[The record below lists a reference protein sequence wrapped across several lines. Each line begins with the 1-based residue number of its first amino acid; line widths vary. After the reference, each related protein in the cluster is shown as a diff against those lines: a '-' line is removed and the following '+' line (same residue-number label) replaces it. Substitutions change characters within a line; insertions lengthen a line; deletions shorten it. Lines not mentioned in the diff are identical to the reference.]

1 MNELVN
7 INNYEEFKSAL
18 DIELKNQAEGFVRTG
33 YLLKKAR
40 DTEILKESGYTSV
53 AEFAKAEY
61 GLNKDTVSRYIAI
74 NDRYAVDG
82 YSDKLQE
89 KYQGYGI
96 AKLQEMLTLSDDV
109 VDMLSPELSRREIQ
123 DVKREIAEEEK
134 ISDIEVMIEQQE
146 VDEKDKTI
154 LQRVMYQYFY
164 ENREKFVELSEVI
177 EGKLEADAAVNKI
190 LDVIIPAGIGPVFV
204 RIKGMGKMMLSFHNA
219 DHDIEMLNVRNR
231 EKEIVTWQK
240 LIETIKLPFPA
251 TKEAWEHLYDEP
263 YEVKKEEKEEPVK
276 KIQPAPEKVEVE
288 EETKGEKN
296 EEGFAKFGRTAEST
310 ADALVEFGK
319 RAREKSEVA
328 PVQPTHST
336 ECDTEIIDNKE
347 PIMNEPVT
355 PDTEAEEST
364 DAAVEKV
371 QAEIVT
377 DPRKEEV
384 KGLVRELSNSV
395 NEERYTETISIAHT
409 IASKVAQIL
418 VIERNREDN
427 NY

>member
-1 MNELVN
+1 MNELIN
-7 INNYEEFKSAL
+7 INTYNEFKSAL
-18 DIELKNQAEGFVRTG
+18 DTELKNQAEGFVRTG

-40 DTEILKESGYTSV
+40 DTEILRESGYTSV

-61 GLNKDTVSRYIAI
+61 GLSKDIVSRYIAI

-109 VDMLSPELSRREIQ
+109 VDLLSPEMSKREIQ

-146 VDEKDKTI
+146 AGSQDKTI

-164 ENREKFVELSEVI
+164 ENRDKFIELSEVI
-177 EGKLEADAAVNKI
+177 EGNLETDAAVNRI
-190 LDVIIPAGIGPVFV
+190 LDVIIPAGIGPIFV

-219 DHDIEMLNVRNR
+219 DHDIEMLNVRNGD
-231 EKEIVTWQK
+231 KETVTWQK

-263 YEVKKEEKEEPVK
+263 YEIKKEEPVE

-288 EETKGEKN
+288 EETKEEKN

-328 PVQPTHST
+328 PVQQEEEQPVM
-336 ECDTEIIDNKE
+336 KE
-347 PIMNEPVT
+347 PIE
-355 PDTEAEEST
+355 DEEKVET
-364 DAAVEKV
+364 TATVEKV
-371 QAEIVT
+371 EAEVVA
-377 DPRKEEV
+377 DPLEEETKALIKELNE
-384 KGLVRELSNSV
+384 SV
-395 NEERYTETISIAHT
+395 CEERYSEAISIAHT
-409 IASKVAQIL
+409 IASKVAQLI
-418 VIERNREDN
+418 INKNN

>member
-1 MNELVN
+1 MNELIN
-7 INNYEEFKSAL
+7 INTYNEFKSAL
-18 DIELKNQAEGFVRTG
+18 DTELKNQAEGFVRTG

-40 DTEILKESGYTSV
+40 DTEILRESGYTSV

-61 GLNKDTVSRYIAI
+61 GLSKDIVSRYIAI

-82 YSDKLQE
+82 YSDQLQE

-109 VDMLSPELSRREIQ
+109 VDLLSPEMSKREIQ

-134 ISDIEVMIEQQE
+134 ISDIEVLIEQQE
-146 VDEKDKTI
+146 ADSQDKTL

-164 ENREKFVELSEVI
+164 AKREKFIELADVI
-177 EGKLEADAAVNKI
+177 EGKIEGEAAVNKI
-190 LDVIIPAGIGPVFV
+190 LDAIIPSGIGPIFV
-204 RIKGMGKMMLSFHNA
+204 RIKGVGKMMLSFHNA
-219 DHDIEMLNVRNR
+219 DNDIEMLNVRSG
-231 EKEIVTWQK
+231 EQETVTWDR

-251 TKEAWEHLYDEP
+251 TKEAWEHLYDE
-263 YEVKKEEKEEPVK
+263 EF
-276 KIQPAPEKVEVE
+276 EKVEPIKQ
-288 EETKGEKN
+288 ETEPVNQTKPEQIKEKPKQTEVKGTLTEHK
-296 EEGFAKFGRTAEST
+296 EPKAIETSEIEG
-310 ADALVEFGK
+310 V
-319 RAREKSEVA
+319 V
-328 PVQPTHST
+328 PVQLTHLT
-336 ECDTEIIDNKE
+336 ERDKEIIDNKE
-347 PIMNEPVT
+347 PMMNEPVT
-355 PDTEAEEST
+355 SDTEVKEST

>member
-1 MNELVN
+1 MNELIN
-7 INNYEEFKSAL
+7 INTYNEFKSAL
-18 DIELKNQAEGFVRTG
+18 DTELKNQAEGFVRTG

-40 DTEILKESGYTSV
+40 DTEILRESGYTSV

-61 GLNKDTVSRYIAI
+61 GLSKDIVSRYIAI

-82 YSDKLQE
+82 YSDQLQE

-109 VDMLSPELSRREIQ
+109 VDLLSPEMSKREIQ

-146 VDEKDKTI
+146 ADSQDKTI

-164 ENREKFVELSEVI
+164 DKREKFIELADVI
-177 EGKLEADAAVNKI
+177 EGKIEGDTAVNKI
-190 LDVIIPAGIGPVFV
+190 LDAIIPAGIGPIFV
-204 RIKGMGKMMLSFHNA
+204 RIKGVGKMMLSFHNA
-219 DHDIEMLNVRNR
+219 DNDIEMLNVRSG
-231 EKEIVTWQK
+231 EQETVTWNR

-251 TKEAWEHLYDEP
+251 TKESWEHLYDEEFEKTEP
-263 YEVKKEEKEEPVK
+263 INHEPKQVNQTEPEQVKEEPKQTEVK
-276 KIQPAPEKVEVE
+276 
-288 EETKGEKN
+288 ETLTEHKE
-296 EEGFAKFGRTAEST
+296 AEMI
-310 ADALVEFGK
+310 EIP
-319 RAREKSEVA
+319 EVA
-328 PVQPTHST
+328 PVQPTHSA
-336 ECDTEIIDNKE
+336 ECNTEIIDNKE
-347 PIMNEPVT
+347 PMMNEPIT
-355 PDTEAEEST
+355 PDTEAEES

-371 QAEIVT
+371 EAEIVS

-384 KGLVRELSNSV
+384 KGLVRELSDSV
-395 NEERYTETISIAHT
+395 NEERYSETISIAHT

-418 VIERNREDN
+418 VIERNKEDS

>member
-1 MNELVN
+1 MNELIN
-7 INNYEEFKSAL
+7 INTYDEFKSAL
-18 DIELKNQAEGFVRTG
+18 DTELKNQAEGFVRTG

-40 DTEILKESGYTSV
+40 DTEILRESGYTSV

-61 GLNKDTVSRYIAI
+61 GLSKDIVSRYIAI

-82 YSDKLQE
+82 YSDQLQE

-123 DVKREIAEEEK
+123 DVKKEIAEEEK

-146 VDEKDKTI
+146 AGSQDKTL
-154 LQRVMYQYFY
+154 LQRVMYQFFY
-164 ENREKFVELSEVI
+164 DKREKFIELTDVI
-177 EGKLEADAAVNKI
+177 EGKIEGDAAVDKI
-190 LDVIIPAGIGPVFV
+190 LDAIIPSGIGPIFV
-204 RIKGMGKMMLSFHNA
+204 RIKGVGKMMLSFHNA
-219 DHDIEMLNVRNR
+219 DNDIEMLNVRSG
-231 EKEIVTWQK
+231 EQETVTWNR

-251 TKEAWEHLYDEP
+251 TKESWEHLYDEAFEKVEP
-263 YEVKKEEKEEPVK
+263 IKQKTETVNQTEPEQIKEEPKQTEVK
-276 KIQPAPEKVEVE
+276 GTLTENK
-288 EETKGEKN
+288 
-296 EEGFAKFGRTAEST
+296 ES
-310 ADALVEFGK
+310 EMI
-319 RAREKSEVA
+319 EIPEVA
-328 PVQPTHST
+328 PVQHTHST

-347 PIMNEPVT
+347 PMMNEPVT

-371 QAEIVT
+371 EAEIVT
-377 DPRKEEV
+377 NPRKEEV
-384 KGLVRELSNSV
+384 KGLVRELSDSV
-395 NEERYTETISIAHT
+395 NEERYSETISIAHT

-418 VIERNREDN
+418 VIERNKEDS

>member
-1 MNELVN
+1 MR
-7 INNYEEFKSAL
+7 IDTYTEFKSAL
-18 DIELKNQAEGFVRTG
+18 DTELKNQAEGFVRTG

-40 DTEILKESGYTSV
+40 DTEILRESGYTSV

-61 GLNKDTVSRYIAI
+61 GLSKDIVSRYIAI

-82 YSDKLQE
+82 YSDQLQE

-109 VDMLSPELSRREIQ
+109 VDLLSPEMSKREIQ

-134 ISDIEVMIEQQE
+134 ISDIEVLIEQQE
-146 VDEKDKTI
+146 ADSQDKTI

-164 ENREKFVELSEVI
+164 DQREKFIELADVI
-177 EGKLEADAAVNKI
+177 EGKAEGDAAVNKI
-190 LDVIIPAGIGPVFV
+190 LDAIIPSGIGPIFV
-204 RIKGMGKMMLSFHNA
+204 RIKGVGKMMLSFHNA
-219 DHDIEMLNVRNR
+219 DNDIEMLNVRSG
-231 EKEIVTWQK
+231 EQETVTWDR

-251 TKEAWEHLYDEP
+251 TKESWEHLYDE
-263 YEVKKEEKEEPVK
+263 EFEKVESVKQETETVNQTEPKQIKEEPKQTEVK
-276 KIQPAPEKVEVE
+276 GTLTENK
-288 EETKGEKN
+288 
-296 EEGFAKFGRTAEST
+296 ES
-310 ADALVEFGK
+310 EMI
-319 RAREKSEVA
+319 EIPEVA

-347 PIMNEPVT
+347 PMMNEPVT

-371 QAEIVT
+371 EAEIVT

-384 KGLVRELSNSV
+384 KGLVRELSDSV
-395 NEERYTETISIAHT
+395 NEERYSETISIAHT

-418 VIERNREDN
+418 VIERNKEDS

>member
-1 MNELVN
+1 MNELIN
-7 INNYEEFKSAL
+7 INTYNEFKSAL
-18 DIELKNQAEGFVRTG
+18 DTELKNQAEGFVRTG

-40 DTEILKESGYTSV
+40 DTEILRESGYTSV

-61 GLNKDTVSRYIAI
+61 GLSKDIVSRYIAI

-109 VDMLSPELSRREIQ
+109 VDLLSPEMSKREIQ

-146 VDEKDKTI
+146 AGSQDKTI

-164 ENREKFVELSEVI
+164 ENRDKFIELSEVI
-177 EGKLEADAAVNKI
+177 EGNLETDAAVNRI
-190 LDVIIPAGIGPVFV
+190 LDVIIPAGIGPIFV

-219 DHDIEMLNVRNR
+219 DHDIEMLNVRNGD
-231 EKEIVTWQK
+231 KETVTWQK

-263 YEVKKEEKEEPVK
+263 YEIKKEEPVE

-288 EETKGEKN
+288 EETKEEKN
-296 EEGFAKFGRTAEST
+296 EEGFAKFGRT

-328 PVQPTHST
+328 PVQQEEEQPVM
-336 ECDTEIIDNKE
+336 KE
-347 PIMNEPVT
+347 PVE
-355 PDTEAEEST
+355 DEEKVET
-364 DAAVEKV
+364 TAAVEKV
-371 QAEIVT
+371 EAEVVA

-384 KGLVRELSNSV
+384 KGLVRELSDSV
-395 NEERYTETISIAHT
+395 NEERYSETISIAHT

-418 VIERNREDN
+418 VIERNKEDS